1 MDDTQKMLKAIIN
14 GQSSL
19 KDELIKRIE
28 AVDKKVEDVR
38 GIVIKNGER
47 LDKLGLDLAK
57 LQDDA
62 PTIQE
67 FDELETQVEKLE
79 EQAST
84 I

>member
-1 MDDTQKMLKAIIN
+1 MLKAIIN